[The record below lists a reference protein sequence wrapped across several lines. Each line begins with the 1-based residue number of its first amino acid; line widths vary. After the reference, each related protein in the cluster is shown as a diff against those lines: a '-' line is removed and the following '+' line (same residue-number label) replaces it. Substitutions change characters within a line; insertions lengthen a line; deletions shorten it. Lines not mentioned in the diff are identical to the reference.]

1 MKASGLA
8 AKQAAKGKP
17 TAWAKRMPRA
27 VFLVFLT
34 PHFIKKD
41 GGLTMTKFLSFKAA
55 KDTDLWLFCLADAAG
70 GILDEE
76 DSWLGCIE
84 VKLGR
89 KLTASGAKFRMPSF
103 DGLSRGWVR
112 RNVPE

>member
-34 PHFIKKD
+34 PHF
-41 GGLTMTKFLSFKAA
+41 L
-55 KDTDLWLFCLADAAG
+55 
-70 GILDEE
+70 
-76 DSWLGCIE
+76 
-84 VKLGR
+84 
-89 KLTASGAKFRMPSF
+89 
-103 DGLSRGWVR
+103 
-112 RNVPE
+112 